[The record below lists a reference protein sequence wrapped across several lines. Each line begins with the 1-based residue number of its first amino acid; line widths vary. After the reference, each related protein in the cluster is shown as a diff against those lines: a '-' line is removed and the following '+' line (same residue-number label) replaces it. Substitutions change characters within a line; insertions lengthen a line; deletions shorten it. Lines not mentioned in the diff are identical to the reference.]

1 MIYQSVFLQR
11 ITIFRFFFQ
20 FVVQC
25 YTMSDDISLP
35 SRYNLDR
42 LVYIFIFF
50 AVVYTKSLLGQKLRG
65 GKNLS
70 NPLPILRLKIQIE
83 KNSSGSH

>member
-1 MIYQSVFLQR
+1 MIYHKSDFFAKDNDFQ
-11 ITIFRFFFQ
+11 IFFQ

-25 YTMSDDISLP
+25 YTMSDDLSLP

-70 NPLPILRLKIQIE
+70 KSVTDFKT
-83 KNSSGSH
+83 KNTD